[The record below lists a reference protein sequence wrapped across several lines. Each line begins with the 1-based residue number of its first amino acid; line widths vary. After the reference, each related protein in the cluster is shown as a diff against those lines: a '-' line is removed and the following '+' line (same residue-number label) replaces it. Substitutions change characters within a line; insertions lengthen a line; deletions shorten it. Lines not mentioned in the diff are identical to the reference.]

1 MLPDSVTMRV
11 AASRGQQTLTAGPK
25 SHSGVWEAPRFLAS
39 DTQQGLVCR
48 GCCERLTGGFCERQ
62 DRRMLL
68 GLGDRAE
75 TKEGAVKRS
84 VCVNERR
91 EMASPMLF
99 ADTVAEGL
107 PQQVPGK
114 QFGQCVSKHS

>member
-1 MLPDSVTMRV
+1 MLPDSVIMG
-11 AASRGQQTLTAGPK
+11 AGGQQRAADPYSWPQEPL
-25 SHSGVWEAPRFLAS
+25 GVWEAPRNMIS

-62 DRRMLL
+62 DRSMLL

-75 TKEGAVKRS
+75 TKEGAVKSS
-84 VCVNERR
+84 VCVNERC

-114 QFGQCVSKHS
+114 QFGQHVSKHS

>member
-1 MLPDSVTMRV
+1 
-11 AASRGQQTLTAGPK
+11 
-25 SHSGVWEAPRFLAS
+25 
-39 DTQQGLVCR
+39 
-48 GCCERLTGGFCERQ
+48 
-62 DRRMLL
+62 MLL

-91 EMASPMLF
+91 EMASRMLF

-114 QFGQCVSKHS
+114 QFGQRVSKHS